1 MNLKKLLQ
9 QFTSSS
15 NEVELRKHL
24 KRKQYFAY
32 AKLIQQIQKQ
42 ESVCTIISKSNIFY
56 FNDSTR
62 VIETDEKRR
71 EYQTKVLLQKLPYK
85 TFDLCFSKEEVIDE
99 SKISIYN
106 KAIDIHFMSISDLI
120 KSNYCRIQKFS
131 DIAISNDALMN
142 MKFEKLFFKKK
153 CSLINHPDNT
163 YPGASV
169 VLHLNHHQK
178 FVMSVKRLTKQILDY
193 NTFTVE
199 LCHYKVQ
206 NKVFYSLEIEIK
218 NFNEKTINKI
228 ETIINLFN

>member
-24 KRKQYFAY
+24 KRREYFAY
-32 AKLIQQIQKQ
+32 ATLIKQILKQ
-42 ESVCTIISKSNIFY
+42 ESVSLMVTKSNIFY

-62 VIETDEKRR
+62 VIETDEKR

-85 TFDLCFSKEEVIDE
+85 TFDLCFSKEEEVINE
-99 SKISIYN
+99 SNISIYN

-120 KSNYCRIQKFS
+120 KSNCCRVQNFS
-131 DIAISNDALMN
+131 DFTISNDALMN
-142 MKFEKLFFKKK
+142 MKFEKLFFKKQ

-169 VLHLNHHQK
+169 VLHLNQQNY
-178 FVMSVKRLTKQILDY
+178 VMSVKCLTKQILDY
-193 NTFTVE
+193 NTFTIE

-218 NFNEKTINKI
+218 NFDNDTINKI
-228 ETIINLFN
+228 ETVINLFN